1 MKRESIFRRLRPAV
15 NLRPEDVA
23 LGRAREEVGRMRRTF
38 ELRESKP
45 PHVSRAYCPEKECR
59 RVVELVDGRCP
70 CGNAAVDPIVPA
82 RWTPPKKAQVAA

>member
-1 MKRESIFRRLRPAV
+1 MTSSILRMLRPAR
-15 NLRPEDVA
+15 NPRPAEDVV
-23 LGRAREEVGRMRRTF
+23 LCRAREEVGRMRRTF
-38 ELRESKP
+38 ELRQSKP
-45 PHVSRAYCPEKECR
+45 PHVSRAFCPEKGCG